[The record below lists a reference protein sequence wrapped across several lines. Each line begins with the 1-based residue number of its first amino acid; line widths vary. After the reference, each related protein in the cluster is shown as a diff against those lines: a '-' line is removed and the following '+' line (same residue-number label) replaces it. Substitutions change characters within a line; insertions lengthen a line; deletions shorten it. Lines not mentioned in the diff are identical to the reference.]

1 MFARPAGAAEADAAP
16 PAPVPGAD
24 AAAKRPPAWS
34 LSNWPVGWKVLA
46 IVLVP
51 LILVTVFGV
60 LRIHTAMDSAARLKL
75 AATRA
80 DVVPVITKYMSALDV
95 ALQAGSA
102 GRDVEGAKKNYE
114 ARKGELQGRLADTDV
129 TDDVRSGVNTLLD
142 AGQMLVSKASD
153 SGLGLRER
161 VTLYA
166 PILLTAEDVINASV
180 RVDDE
185 HIRAQAQ
192 GLSRAVGARGQMT
205 MQKILITRGAELP
218 EPQLRTSM
226 ATLAGTEPSTLF
238 GMSEVLGAGS
248 PEAKTLQQQMVARM
262 AIMSDPASVLVDN
275 ADLLRS
281 VQATDD
287 IADQVIKNVTASV
300 TKAVHAQ
307 AADRRSAAIVDTVL
321 VLAAIVIALVV
332 VLLVAR
338 ALVRPLRILRDGALK
353 VAHTDLEDEV
363 ARVKAGGAEPIPTPL
378 PVYTT
383 EEIGQVAHAV
393 DELHTQALL
402 LAGDEA
408 RLRLLVNDM
417 FETMSRRSRSLVDQ
431 QLALIDRLE
440 RNEENPERLDSLF
453 RLDHLAARLRRNSAN
468 LLVLAGAQLARD
480 QRDPVPLATVI
491 SAAVSEVEDYRRV
504 EIAGLPEC
512 ALVGAAAGGAIH
524 LFAELIDNA
533 LRYSPPTTSVR
544 VSASRSG
551 SDSQGGVVVRIAD
564 SGLGMNDA
572 DRRIA
577 NMRLQS
583 GGDVSPDNAR
593 HMGLFVVGR
602 IAGRHG
608 IRVGLRGPAANEKGT
623 GTTAEIYL
631 PPTVLTGLAA
641 AESAAPRHIRAVSS
655 PSAKLAS
662 AIAAPP
668 PADDARRHD
677 GAREPRPQ
685 RPAAPSRRSPC
696 CRAATRV
703 PAASPTSRPRP
714 PNHRPRGGAAS
725 SRPPGGKTRPRPRRP
740 PGPASPRPHRSHHR
754 RPSPRP
760 SRRRLRRCG
769 RHRTPRPSSPPGPA
783 NPGKTSPPTR
793 RPTMTSSTG
802 GCSRRCWATR
812 TTWSTAPTW
821 TGSRSGTAAGRWRRP
836 PRTSPSKRTPPTTA
850 CRSARPAPG
859 WCPAAPTERVWPNG
873 TSPSTARTADRTG
886 SRSTRP
892 SPATPRR
899 CAPRSAT
906 ISAACVADARM
917 PVTRSKDPTNNDLPR
932 QLTGLAG
939 DQVRP
944 RGPRR
949 RARAAGVRR
958 RAAHRRQRAPAQGTR
973 RPAGRRRLR
982 AGQPGD
988 RCRAAV
994 RGRAGAAVG
1003 RRDGQRLPAVDA
1015 RRGWLASRDA
1025 RRDVVRHRSDRL
1037 RDGRPRR
1044 TGRGRGAVDPPVRR
1058 PLVSRDGHPRE
1069 LARTP

>member
-16 PAPVPGAD
+16 PAPIPGAD

-353 VAHTDLEDEV
+353 VAHTDLEEEV

-677 GAREPRPQ
+677 GAREPAARNAPPAPGPSVTLLPRRNPGSSGITDVPAPPAEPPPPRRRRELATPWWENAPQ
-685 RPAAPSRRSPC
+685 AAP
-696 CRAATRV
+696 A
-703 PAASPTSRPRP
+703 
-714 PNHRPRGGAAS
+714 
-725 SRPPGGKTRPRPRRP
+725 
-740 PGPASPRPHRSHHR
+740 
-754 RPSPRP
+754 
-760 SRRRLRRCG
+760 
-769 RHRTPRPSSPPGPA
+769 
-783 NPGKTSPPTR
+783 
-793 RPTMTSSTG
+793 
-802 GCSRRCWATR
+802 
-812 TTWSTAPTW
+812 
-821 TGSRSGTAAGRWRRP
+821 
-836 PRTSPSKRTPPTTA
+836 
-850 CRSARPAPG
+850 ARPAEPE
-859 WCPAAPTERVWPNG
+859 AAPEPPPQAKPAPEPAPEPAPPPPVRAASD
-873 TSPSTARTADRTG
+873 TSAFFAARPREPRQDKPAD
-886 SRSTRP
+886 
-892 SPATPRR
+892 PATDDDVIYRR
-899 CAPRSAT
+899 MLSEMLGDPHDLVNSPDLDWQSVWDRGWT
-906 ISAACVADARM
+906 LAAAAEDKPVEAHTTDHGLPVRTPGARLV
-917 PVTRSKDPTNNDLPR
+917 PGGANG
-932 QLTGLAG
+932 TGLAERDEPEHG
-939 DQVRP
+939 QNGRSHREPQHAAVTRDPEAVRASFSNHF
-944 RGPRR
+944 G
-949 RARAAGVRR
+949 GVRSGR
-958 RAAHRRQRAPAQGTR
+958 SHARDTEQG
-973 RPAGRRRLR
+973 PD
-982 AGQPGD
+982 Q
-988 RCRAAV
+988 
-994 RGRAGAAVG
+994 
-1003 RRDGQRLPAVDA
+1003 Q
-1015 RRGWLASRDA
+1015 
-1025 RRDVVRHRSDRL
+1025 
-1037 RDGRPRR
+1037 
-1044 TGRGRGAVDPPVRR
+1044 
-1058 PLVSRDGHPRE
+1058 
-1069 LARTP
+1069 